1 MQPATPPQP
10 SRTASQQFTTID
22 GAVLEARPLAETE
35 DELFARAGDPIGG
48 DGDQAEMA
56 PSADPGA
63 DTGRRVGTDDRGV
76 KFVSADDANE
86 IDLAAAEPDAGDLP
100 WLRYLLA
107 ALGAVTA
114 AASTVRYF
122 MI

>member
-1 MQPATPPQP
+1 MGTKPKW
-10 SRTASQQFTTID
+10 RH
-22 GAVLEARPLAETE
+22 RPT
-35 DELFARAGDPIGG
+35 RVPILVGG
-48 DGDQAEMA
+48 
-56 PSADPGA
+56 
-63 DTGRRVGTDDRGV
+63 VGTDDRGV